1 LLLGNHLNHLPS
13 FSFSAEAPHF
23 RAVAFNYTMIE
34 QPCKDPKP
42 HQFDTFLLAKLP
54 ILEICALSSLAFVHS
69 ITLHLSAG
77 DKKDAC
83 DC

>member
-1 LLLGNHLNHLPS
+1 
-13 FSFSAEAPHF
+13 
-23 RAVAFNYTMIE
+23 MIE
-34 QPCKDPKP
+34 QSCKDPKP